1 MSQLD
6 FEEAMTAHW
15 LQIGIGPR
23 EAAAKLRPACGAV
36 EPLTEVKLRE
46 LETNW
51 EEERSAFGV
60 LLAILSEWNCLAG
73 FDCEDVSWPADH
85 TCKVRY
91 LAAST
96 RGRFTVED
104 VEQRVEPNDD
114 IRLTCTH
121 QGSRYSFT
129 FQNNGTWVNLP
140 GLLNGLNDVLERLGI
155 PERFIEL
162 YLGNSGP
169 GLVAFVLPEVFL
181 PVAREL
187 HIRLEST
194 PSVKYD

>member
-1 MSQLD
+1 MSELD
-6 FEEAMTAHW
+6 FEAAMTAHW
-15 LQIGIGPR
+15 LQSSIGPR
-23 EAAAKLRPACGAV
+23 EAAAKLRPACGNV
-36 EPLTEVKLRE
+36 EPFTEAKLEE
-46 LETNW
+46 LETKW
-51 EEERSAFGV
+51 EKARSAFGI
-60 LLAILSEWNCLAG
+60 LLAILSEWNRLAG

-85 TCKVRY
+85 TRKVRY

-96 RGRFTVED
+96 GGRLTVDD
-104 VEQRVEPNDD
+104 VEQRVELNDD
-114 IRLTCTH
+114 IRLTFAH
-121 QGSRYSFT
+121 QGDRYSFT

-140 GLLNGLNDVLERLGI
+140 GLLNGLNEVLERLGI

-181 PVAREL
+181 PVAHEL

-194 PSVKYD
+194 PNVKYD